1 MSKRKYTHLKTVAAL
16 ILSMHQGGMTLQEIA
31 DKLGLSLKQMKNWS
45 YRHNCE
51 KRNLLKNWSGAAFAA
66 PLRVKLN
73 IFLPGVFFVLSVQSE
88 AVHKGEGF
96 CNSFALYQLS
106 ASFL

>member
-1 MSKRKYTHLKTVAAL
+1 MSKRKYTHLKTVEAP

-31 DKLGLSLKQMKNWS
+31 DELGLSLKQMKNWS

-73 IFLPGVFFVLSVQSE
+73 IFL
-88 AVHKGEGF
+88 
-96 CNSFALYQLS
+96 
-106 ASFL
+106 